1 MHGMKTLVMT
11 MGILAVM
18 TFSGIFSF
26 VEAHVFAWIPSPWIV
41 QAQIAVTM
49 LIGLSIIAYATLYI
63 YYAFKRTDKPTSQ

>member
-1 MHGMKTLVMT
+1 MHGMKILIMT

-18 TFSGIFSF
+18 TFSGISSF
-26 VEAHVFAWIPSPWIV
+26 VDAHVFAWIPSSWIV

-63 YYAFKRTDKPTSQ
+63 YYASKRTDKPTSQ